1 MQPLPPNRWRPTPG
15 LADRIP
21 PVPRAFRSPRG
32 SAKLLPLTLAAAG
45 LIAFAGCDTNEN
57 ADLERGRDL
66 FTTKCGTCHALAQA
80 GTSVEIGPDLDA
92 AFADARASG
101 MDNDTIEGVV
111 QAQIANPR
119 TVEETDPEYDRT
131 FMPADIVTGQ
141 DAEDVAAY
149 VASVAGIPGI
159 QPPPLGEPQEVFT
172 EKCGSCHTLQ
182 AAGTAGTVGPDLDDV
197 LPGKSAKQ
205 IEQDIVDPDAQPT
218 QGFPAGVMPQNFEQ
232 QLAEDDALQRLVRYL
247 MDSVSGGG
255 AGGGSGG

>member
-1 MQPLPPNRWRPTPG
+1 M
-15 LADRIP
+15 P
-21 PVPRAFRSPRG
+21 PVPRPFRPSRG

-66 FTTKCGTCHALAQA
+66 FLGAGQCSQCHALAEA
-80 GTSVEIGPDLDA
+80 GSGATVGPDLDA

-119 TVEETDPEYDRT
+119 TVEEGNPEYDQT
-131 FMPADIVTGQ
+131 FMPADLVTGQ

-149 VASVAGIPGI
+149 VGSVAGVPGA
-159 QPPPLGEPQEVFT
+159 QPPPLGTPEEVFV

-182 AAGTAGTVGPDLDDV
+182 AAGTAGTVGPDLDEV
-197 LPGKSAKQ
+197 LPGMSAKE
-205 IEQDIVDPDAQPT
+205 IEQSIVDPDAKIA
-218 QGFPAGVMPQNFEQ
+218 QGYGAGVMPQNFEQ
-232 QLAEDDALQRLVRYL
+232 QLAQDNALQDMVQYL
-247 MDSVSGGG
+247 IQSVGGG
-255 AGGGSGG
+255 GGGGGGN

>member
-1 MQPLPPNRWRPTPG
+1 
-15 LADRIP
+15 
-21 PVPRAFRSPRG
+21 VPSALRSLRG
-32 SAKLLPLTLAAAG
+32 RTKLLPLTLAAAA
-45 LIAFAGCDTNEN
+45 LIGFAGCDTNEN

-66 FTTKCGTCHALAQA
+66 FTTRCGTCHALAQA
-80 GTSVEIGPDLDA
+80 GTGATVGPDLDS

-131 FMPADIVTGQ
+131 FMPADLVTGQ

-149 VASVAGIPGI
+149 VASVAGVPGI

-172 EKCGSCHTLQ
+172 ERCGSCHTLE
-182 AAGTAGTVGPDLDDV
+182 AAGTAGAVGPDLDDV

-205 IEQDIVDPDAQPT
+205 IEQDIVDPDAQPA

-232 QLAEDDALQRLVRYL
+232 QLAQDNALQDLVQYL
-247 MDSVSGGG
+247 IDSVSGGSGGGG
-255 AGGGSGG
+255 AGGG